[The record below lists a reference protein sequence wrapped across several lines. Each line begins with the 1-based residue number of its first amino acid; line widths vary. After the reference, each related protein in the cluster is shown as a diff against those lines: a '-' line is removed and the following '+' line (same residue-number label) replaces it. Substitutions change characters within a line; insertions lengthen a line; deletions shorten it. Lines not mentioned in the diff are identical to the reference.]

1 MCLIVDANLA
11 GLVFGSPPH
20 PDFVPVLDWLQQ
32 RDGCL
37 VVGGQLADELGHME
51 RARRFVVQ
59 LLRAGIARN
68 VPADVVA
75 HEETEVAAI
84 GLCESNDSHVVALA
98 RVSGAR
104 TLCTHDKAL
113 QRDFRNPRLV
123 AKPRGAVYL
132 RPAHATLLRH
142 TPSSC
147 GLGRKKR

>member
-1 MCLIVDANLA
+1 MCVIVDANLA
-11 GLVFGSPPH
+11 GLIFGSPPH
-20 PDFVPVLDWLQQ
+20 PDFIPVLDWLQQ

-37 VVGGQLADELGHME
+37 VVGGHLAAELSRLE
-51 RARRFVVQ
+51 KARRFVVQ
-59 LLRAGIARN
+59 LQRAGIVRQ
-68 VPADVVA
+68 VPAA
-75 HEETEVAAI
+75 EVAREEAEVAGA

-123 AKPRGAVYL
+123 TKPRGAIYQ
-132 RPAHATLLRH
+132 RAAHAKLLRH

-147 GLGRKKR
+147 GLGRKKG

>member
-37 VVGGQLADELGHME
+37 VVGGHLADELGRLE
-51 RARRFVVQ
+51 KARRFVLQ
-59 LLRAGIARN
+59 LLRAGIALQ
-68 VPADVVA
+68 VPTAEVA
-75 HEETEVAAI
+75 REEAEVAAT
-84 GLCESNDSHVVALA
+84 GFCESNDSHVVALA

-104 TLCTHDKAL
+104 TLCTHDRAL
-113 QRDFRNPRLV
+113 QRDFRNAQLI
-123 AKPRGAVYL
+123 AKPRGSVYQ
-132 RPAHATLLRH
+132 RPAHGKLLRH

-147 GLGRKKR
+147 GLGRRKH

>member
-37 VVGGQLADELGHME
+37 VVGGHLAAELGRLE
-51 RARRFVVQ
+51 RARRFVRE
-59 LLRAGIARN
+59 LLRAGIARQ
-68 VPADVVA
+68 VPA
-75 HEETEVAAI
+75 EEVAREEAEVAST
-84 GLCESNDSHVVALA
+84 GVCESNDSHVVALA

-113 QRDFRNPRLV
+113 QRDFRNHLLV
-123 AKPRGAVYL
+123 AKPRGSIYQ
-132 RPAHATLLRH
+132 RSAHVKLLRH

-147 GLGRKKR
+147 GRGRKTR

>member
-37 VVGGQLADELGHME
+37 VVGGRLADELGQLE
-51 RARRFVVQ
+51 RARRFVLQ
-59 LLRAGIARN
+59 LLRAGVARQ
-68 VPADVVA
+68 VPAAEVDR
-75 HEETEVAAI
+75 EEAEVAAT

-123 AKPRGAVYL
+123 MKPRGSVYQ
-132 RPAHATLLRH
+132 RSEHMRLLRH

-147 GLGRKKR
+147 RRARKRR